1 VFWQGRCQVRG
12 RKQLVLAG
20 YSEENISLGRL
31 RIRFEDNI
39 QMDLKWLGLGEC
51 A

>member
-1 VFWQGRCQVRG
+1 MCQVRG
-12 RKQLVLAG
+12 RKQLVLVG
-20 YSEENISLGRL
+20 YPEEKISLGRL

-39 QMDLKWLGLGEC
+39 QMDLKWLELGEC

>member
-1 VFWQGRCQVRG
+1 MCQVRR
-12 RKQLVLAG
+12 RKQLVLVG
-20 YSEENISLGRL
+20 YPEEKIPVGRL

-39 QMDLKWLGLGEC
+39 QMDLKWLRLGEF